1 VLKGSLLNIQSL
13 SSLYQLTQGLLK
25 NSMRTTLFLT
35 LQCSACAPLA
45 CIHKNFTNR
54 KNSIIMGLVWFLG
67 SFAILFESKSRRTE
81 ISVFTVWRVATG
93 IVHILT
99 DVKNDEQHSEQFQ
112 VLASSIIFS
121 VASAFAAYILSRDAK
136 KLKSLDRGILLTLF
150 PKELSNI

>member
-1 VLKGSLLNIQSL
+1 
-13 SSLYQLTQGLLK
+13 
-25 NSMRTTLFLT
+25 
-35 LQCSACAPLA
+35 
-45 CIHKNFTNR
+45 
-54 KNSIIMGLVWFLG
+54 
-67 SFAILFESKSRRTE
+67 
-81 ISVFTVWRVATG
+81 VFTVWRVATG